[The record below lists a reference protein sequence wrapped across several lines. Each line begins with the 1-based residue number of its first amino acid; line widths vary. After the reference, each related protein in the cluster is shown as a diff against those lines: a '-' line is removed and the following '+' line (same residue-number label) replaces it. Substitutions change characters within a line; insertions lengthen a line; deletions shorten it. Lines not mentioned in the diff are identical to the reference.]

1 MLGVVIGAGAGYLG
15 GWVDLVAM
23 RIAEVFQVMPTFILA
38 AVIVALLGSGL
49 TRVILVIALLSWP
62 ESARVMRAEV
72 LRVKELEYVDA
83 VRCLGLGEARVMA
96 LEVIPNALAP
106 VLAVGTLVIGR
117 AILLEA
123 SLSFL
128 GLSSPDVVTWGRMA
142 HSGQQLLYVAWW
154 LSVFPGA
161 GRLRGGGA
169 VQPPG
174 GRGGTGPGPGPLRGL
189 GGRAPA
195 AAARTR
201 PAPAG
206 PALEVGD
213 LHLVY
218 RAAGA
223 TVHAVQGA
231 SLVVG
236 DGEAVG
242 LVGESGSGK
251 STLARSLIGLL
262 PPAAAV
268 TSGRILVGGQD
279 VTHLDPGAWPALRG
293 TRWPWSSRTR

>member
-1 MLGVVIGAGAGYLG
+1 MRWPARARDPVGLVSAVGVLATLLLALAVPWLSPIDPNLISDDVLAPPLTGHGLGTDELGRPVGASLLHGLRVSLAVGLLAATAATVLGVVIGASAGYLG
-15 GWVDLVAM
+15 GWVDTVAM

-154 LSVFPGA
+154 LSVFPG
-161 GRLRGGGA
+161 LA
-169 VQPPG
+169 VFAVVV
-174 GRGGTGPGPGPLRGL
+174 LFNLL
-189 GGRAPA
+189 GDAVGRAL
-195 AAARTR
+195 
-201 PAPAG
+201 APG
-206 PALEVGD
+206 
-213 LHLVY
+213 
-218 RAAGA
+218 RSGA
-223 TVHAVQGA
+223 
-231 SLVVG
+231 
-236 DGEAVG
+236 
-242 LVGESGSGK
+242 
-251 STLARSLIGLL
+251 
-262 PPAAAV
+262 
-268 TSGRILVGGQD
+268 
-279 VTHLDPGAWPALRG
+279 
-293 TRWPWSSRTR
+293 